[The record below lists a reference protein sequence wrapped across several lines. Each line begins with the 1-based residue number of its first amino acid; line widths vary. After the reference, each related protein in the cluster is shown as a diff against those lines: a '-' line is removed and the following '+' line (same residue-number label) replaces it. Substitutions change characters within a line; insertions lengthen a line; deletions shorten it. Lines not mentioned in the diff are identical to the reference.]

1 MKTEIKLPSKSQVD
15 LILDRSNVKYKL
27 LILLMMDAGL
37 RVSEAVQLQIKHID
51 LQRKE
56 LSIRSLKKR
65 KKESY
70 RTIPMTSRIL
80 NALADYWP
88 KLKDRTPEAYLF
100 PSGKGAAQPHLDR
113 KTVWKRIKKYSGK
126 SVHPH
131 MLRHFFGT
139 NLKDHGVDIDTAK
152 ELLGHASRNTTEIYW
167 HVKHEEKKRA
177 IEAID
182 VKPTLLARVNHAL
195 FGRRRRWREA
205 APRAIQITPMQ
216 HGLTKFHVG
225 RQKELETLH
234 DLSDKQ
240 VNTLILGPQGIGKSH
255 LLDNYNH
262 ARVIRV
268 DDLRQPR
275 RVLAGMLLELFQG
288 EKEEILKMLTR
299 IGSEDE
305 FVNKVANRESL
316 KRLTDLAI
324 DVTQP
329 KEYTIVI
336 DDLTD
341 LTKMGVRI
349 LEKLKNH
356 FHIIAAARKLKVEFR
371 TCFTNFQR
379 LEIKP
384 LSRIE
389 TIEMIDRLS
398 TELLPRIDDYESYKN
413 RIWEDTQ
420 GVPLYVIEMIDRLA
434 REPRISPEVTDQ
446 VKHAASKQEI
456 DFSVPLLIAFS
467 SLIAL
472 RYLGP
477 ELGDQSGPF
486 RFIAGIA
493 LVVAIFSRS
502 IFRTLKRKFL

>member
-1 MKTEIKLPSKSQVD
+1 
-15 LILDRSNVKYKL
+15 
-27 LILLMMDAGL
+27 
-37 RVSEAVQLQIKHID
+37 
-51 LQRKE
+51 
-56 LSIRSLKKR
+56 
-65 KKESY
+65 
-70 RTIPMTSRIL
+70 
-80 NALADYWP
+80 
-88 KLKDRTPEAYLF
+88 
-100 PSGKGAAQPHLDR
+100 
-113 KTVWKRIKKYSGK
+113 
-126 SVHPH
+126 

-139 NLKDHGVDIDTAK
+139 NLREHGVDIDTAK
-152 ELLGHASRNTTEIYW
+152 ELLGHTSRNTTEIYW
-167 HVKHEEKKRA
+167 HVKQDEKKRA

-182 VKPTLLARVNHAL
+182 IKPTFLARVNQSL
-195 FGRRRRWREA
+195 FGQKHP
-205 APRAIQITPMQ
+205 APRPDIQVTPMQ
-216 HGLTKFHVG
+216 HGLTNFHVG
-225 RQKELETLH
+225 RKKELETLH

-240 VNTLILGPQGIGKSH
+240 VNTLIFGQQGIGKSH

-262 ARVIRV
+262 DKIIRI

-275 RVLAGMLLELFQG
+275 RVLGGMLLELFNG

-305 FVNKVANRESL
+305 FINKVANRESI
-316 KRLTDLAI
+316 KRLTELAI
-324 DVTQP
+324 DVTKP

-341 LTKMGVRI
+341 ITKIGVRI

-356 FHIIAAARKLKVEFR
+356 FHIIAGARKIKIEFR

-379 LEIKP
+379 LELKA

-389 TIEMIDRLS
+389 TTEMIDRLS
-398 TELLPRIDDYESYKN
+398 TKILPRIEDYEAYKN

-420 GVPLYVIEMIDRLA
+420 GVPLFVIEMIDRLS
-434 REPRISPEVTDQ
+434 REPRISLEVTDQ
-446 VKHAASKQEI
+446 VKHSASKQEV

-477 ELGDQSGPF
+477 EMGDQAGPF

-493 LVVAIFSRS
+493 LVVALFSRS

>member
-1 MKTEIKLPSKSQVD
+1 MKTDIKLPSQGQVD
-15 LILDRSNVKYKL
+15 LILSRSNTKYRL
-27 LILLMMDAGL
+27 IILLMMDAGL
-37 RVSEAVQLQIKHID
+37 RVSETVQLQVKHID
-51 LQRKE
+51 FQRKE
-56 LSIRSLKKR
+56 LHIRSLKKR
-65 KKESY
+65 KKETY

-80 NALADYWP
+80 NAMADYWP

-100 PSGKGAAQPHLDR
+100 PSGKGAKQPHLNR

-126 SVHPH
+126 TVHPH

-139 NLKDHGVDIDTAK
+139 NLREHGVDIDTAK
-152 ELLGHASRNTTEIYW
+152 ELLGHASRTTTEIYW
-167 HVKHEEKKRA
+167 HVKHDEKKRA

-182 VKPTLLARVNHAL
+182 ERPNLLMRINQSL
-195 FGRRRRWREA
+195 FGRRRP
-205 APRAIQITPMQ
+205 APRPEVQITPMQ
-216 HGLTKFHVG
+216 HGLTDFHVG
-225 RQKELETLH
+225 RQKELDTLY
-234 DLSDKQ
+234 DLSNKQ
-240 VNTLILGPQGIGKSH
+240 VNTLIIGPQGIGKSH

-262 ARVIRV
+262 EKIIRV

-275 RVLAGMLLELFQG
+275 RVMGGLLLELFYG

-299 IGSEDE
+299 IGCEDD
-305 FVNKVANRESL
+305 FINKVANRESI
-316 KRLTDLAI
+316 KRLCELAI

-341 LTKMGVRI
+341 ITKMGVRI

-356 FHIIAAARKLKVEFR
+356 FHIIAAARKVKIEFR

-379 LEIKP
+379 LELKP

-398 TELLPRIDDYESYKN
+398 TELLPRIEDYEAYKN

-420 GVPLYVIEMIDRLA
+420 GVPLYVIEMIDRLG
-434 REPRISPEVTDQ
+434 REPRISTQVTDQ
-446 VKHAASKQEI
+446 VKHSASKQEI

-477 ELGDQSGPF
+477 ELGDQAGPF
-486 RFIAGIA
+486 RFIAGVA
-493 LVVAIFSRS
+493 LVVALFSRS